1 MSNIYIKH
9 NIPISYISWDKRGFA
24 ILSVCAGSS
33 NALTFSRSKTF
44 AFWVKF
50 ALSQFWWKWDFI
62 LAAFGGKFEQL
73 ATSALL
79 LLHIAGKMGNG
90 EYQIRKNKTYFE
102 PLRGGWCYQ
111 IGWFLE
117 KCQRGG
123 GVIFNPTIYI
133 ADFGNF
139 KQGFLSMKL
148 IQKKV
153 ITGFR
158 VCFVLILTDINWYYL
173 AYASLHY
180 CDHIHYTT
188 IQW

>member
-24 ILSVCAGSS
+24 ILSVCEGSS

-90 EYQIRKNKTYFE
+90 EYQIRKKNKTNFE
-102 PLRGGWCYQ
+102 PFAV
-111 IGWFLE
+111 ISFLAPHIAVKMVNSKE
-117 KCQRGG
+117 QQTERERQWKR
-123 GVIFNPTIYI
+123 IYV
-133 ADFGNF
+133 
-139 KQGFLSMKL
+139 KL
-148 IQKKV
+148 NCICTE
-153 ITGFR
+153 IWR
-158 VCFVLILTDINWYYL
+158 R
-173 AYASLHY
+173 YAR
-180 CDHIHYTT
+180 
-188 IQW
+188 